1 MDNKKFNKIV
11 LSLLIA
17 GVISVV
23 ILFIITAILYNQVSI
38 ITFIEK
44 ELW

>member
-23 ILFIITAILYNQVSI
+23 ILFIITVILYNQVSI

>member
-17 GVISVV
+17 GVISIV
-23 ILFIITAILYNQVSI
+23 ILFIITVILYNQVSI